1 MMKTNMRKTMLHYLL
16 KVKYYVLIGTILM
29 PLSIYFKIQ
38 APVIV
43 GKILNELLKEG
54 VGIVNYPEFLKYIK
68 LYLIYRTMFAI
79 LKYLSELI
87 LSYGANKSV
96 IYIQNDLFKK
106 VLRFPVSYFDK
117 EPAGKISSRVGNDPS
132 QIKDFFE
139 TSITNIIV
147 PSITILAILYKVV
160 LLEPKLLIP
169 LILPMPLL
177 TIGNYIYAKV
187 MRDSSFKL
195 REYVSEINSTF
206 NETIGTIDVIRTF
219 NGGPKKEKEFEKVN
233 ENAFEQEKRI
243 SLLAAY
249 LGFNFSKAMKNLT
262 LSLVIIYFGIGTL
275 QGKSFANVGM
285 IYIFIDYTTQ
295 FFDNINNTMMSIG
308 IFQRSMAA
316 AEHAF
321 NMFEVDLP
329 LEDLSDNGIN
339 LKGDVEFKDVD
350 FSYVE
355 GEQVLHSLSVKV
367 GEGQSVGIVGR
378 TGAGKSS
385 LMNLLF
391 RFYDPDRG
399 EITIGGNDICKMS
412 LRDLRK
418 NMSIVIQDPFLFM
431 GTIETN
437 VSLNTPGIDEK
448 MVEDALIKVGASDFV
463 SKLENGIKTTVTEK
477 GMTYSLG
484 ERQLISFARA
494 LVHNPKILVLD
505 EATASIDSETESLIQ
520 HAIKTIQE
528 GRTTFIIAHRLSTI
542 MNCDKIIVLD
552 KGRIVEEGTHEEL
565 LKLNGIYNEMW
576 LKSLEEKNVG

>member
-1 MMKTNMRKTMLHYLL
+1 MKTNMKKTMLHYLM
-16 KVKYYVLIGTILM
+16 KVKYYILIGTILM

-38 APVIV
+38 SPIV
-43 GKILNELLKEG
+43 VGRILNELLKEG
-54 VGIVNYPEFLKYIK
+54 VGIVNYPEFWKDVKLFLYYLLLFAVLK
-68 LYLIYRTMFAI
+68 FA
-79 LKYLSELI
+79 SELI
-87 LSYGANKSV
+87 LAYGANKSIV
-96 IYIQNDLFKK
+96 YIQNDLFKK

-117 EPAGKISSRVGNDPS
+117 EPAGKISSRVGNDPA

-139 TSITNIIV
+139 TAISYIIV
-147 PSITILAILYKVV
+147 PSLTILAILYKIVV
-160 LLEPKLLIP
+160 LEPRLLIP
-169 LILPMPLL
+169 LILPMPILA
-177 TIGNYIYAKV
+177 IGNYIYAKIT
-187 MRDSSFKL
+187 RDASFKV
-195 REYVSEINSTF
+195 RQYVSEINSTF
-206 NETIGTIDVIRTF
+206 NETIGTIDVIRSF
-219 NGGPKKEKEFEKVN
+219 NGKDKKKKEFDNLNESAFKED
-233 ENAFEQEKRI
+233 RRL
-243 SLLAAY
+243 SMLAAY
-249 LGFNFSKAMKNLT
+249 LGFNFSETMKNLT

-275 QGKSFANVGM
+275 RGEDFANVGM
-285 IYIFIDYTTQ
+285 IYIFINYTTQ

-308 IFQRSMAA
+308 TFQRSMAA

-321 NMFEVDLP
+321 NMFNVDLP
-329 LEDLSDNGIN
+329 LEDLTDNGID
-339 LKGDVEFKDVD
+339 LAGDVEFKDVD

-355 GEQVLHSLSVKV
+355 GEQVLHNLSLKV

-437 VSLNTPGIDEK
+437 VSLNTPGIDAN

-463 SKLENGIKTTVTEK
+463 SKLENGIRTTVTEK

-520 HAIKTIQE
+520 NAIKTIQE

-576 LKSLEEKNVG
+576 LKSLEEKCS

>member
-1 MMKTNMRKTMLHYLL
+1 MKTNMKKTMLHYLM
-16 KVKYYVLIGTILM
+16 KVKYYILIGTILM

-38 APVIV
+38 APIVV

-54 VGIVNYPEFLKYIK
+54 VGIVNYPEFWKDVKLFLYYLLLFAVLK
-68 LYLIYRTMFAI
+68 FA
-79 LKYLSELI
+79 SELI
-87 LSYGANKSV
+87 LAYGANKSV
-96 IYIQNDLFKK
+96 VYIQNDLFKK

-117 EPAGKISSRVGNDPS
+117 EPAGSISSRVGNDPA
-132 QIKDFFE
+132 QLKEFFE
-139 TSITNIIV
+139 TSISYIIV
-147 PSITILAILYKVV
+147 PFLTILAILYKIVI
-160 LLEPKLLIP
+160 LEPRLLIP
-169 LILPMPLL
+169 LILPMPILA
-177 TIGNYIYAKV
+177 IGNYIYAKI
-187 MRDSSFKL
+187 MRDASFKV
-195 REYVSEINSTF
+195 RQYVSEINSTF
-206 NETIGTIDVIRTF
+206 NETIGTIDVIRSF
-219 NGGPKKEKEFEKVN
+219 NGKYKKKKEFDN
-233 ENAFEQEKRI
+233 LNANAFKEDRRL

-249 LGFNFSKAMKNLT
+249 LGFNFSDTMKNLT

-275 QGKSFANVGM
+275 RGEDFANVGM
-285 IYIFIDYTTQ
+285 IYIFINYTTQ

-308 IFQRSMAA
+308 GFQRSMAA

-391 RFYDPDRG
+391 RFYDPDNG

>member
-38 APVIV
+38 APIV
-43 GKILNELLKEG
+43 VGRILNELLKEG
-54 VGIVNYPEFLKYIK
+54 VGIVNYPEFWKDVK
-68 LYLIYRTMFAI
+68 LFLYYLLLFAI
-79 LKYLSELI
+79 LKFASELI
-87 LSYGANKSV
+87 LAYGANKSIV
-96 IYIQNDLFKK
+96 YIQNDLFKK

-117 EPAGKISSRVGNDPS
+117 EPAGRISSRVGNDPA
-132 QIKDFFE
+132 QLKEFFE
-139 TSITNIIV
+139 TSISYIIV
-147 PSITILAILYKVV
+147 PFLTILAILYKIVI
-160 LLEPKLLIP
+160 LEPRLLIP
-169 LILPMPLL
+169 LILPMPILA
-177 TIGNYIYAKV
+177 IGNYIYAKI
-187 MRDSSFKL
+187 MRDASFKV
-195 REYVSEINSTF
+195 RQYVSEINSTF
-206 NETIGTIDVIRTF
+206 NETIGTIDVIRSF
-219 NGGPKKEKEFEKVN
+219 NGKDKKKKEFDN
-233 ENAFEQEKRI
+233 LNANAFKEDRRL

-249 LGFNFSKAMKNLT
+249 LGFNFSDTMKNLT

-275 QGKSFANVGM
+275 RGEDFANVGM
-285 IYIFIDYTTQ
+285 IYIFINYTTQ

-308 IFQRSMAA
+308 GFQRSMAA

-391 RFYDPDRG
+391 RFYDPSSG
-399 EITIGGNDICKMS
+399 EITIGGENISKMS

-463 SKLENGIKTTVTEK
+463 SKLENGIRTTVTEK

-520 HAIKTIQE
+520 NAIKTIQE

-552 KGRIVEEGTHEEL
+552 KGRIIEEGTHEEL

-576 LKSLEEKNVG
+576 LKSLEEKCS

>member
-1 MMKTNMRKTMLHYLL
+1 MKTNMKKTMLHYLM
-16 KVKYYVLIGTILM
+16 KVKYYILIGTILM

-38 APVIV
+38 SPIV
-43 GKILNELLKEG
+43 VGRILNELLKEG
-54 VGIVNYPEFLKYIK
+54 VGIVNYPEFWKDVKLFLYYLLLFAVLK
-68 LYLIYRTMFAI
+68 FA
-79 LKYLSELI
+79 SELI
-87 LSYGANKSV
+87 LAYGANKSIV
-96 IYIQNDLFKK
+96 YIQNDLFKK

-117 EPAGKISSRVGNDPS
+117 EPAGKISSRVGNDPA

-139 TSITNIIV
+139 TAISYIIV
-147 PSITILAILYKVV
+147 PSLTILAILYKIVV
-160 LLEPKLLIP
+160 LEPRLLIP
-169 LILPMPLL
+169 LILPMPILA
-177 TIGNYIYAKV
+177 IGNYIYAKI
-187 MRDSSFKL
+187 MRDANFKV
-195 REYVSEINSTF
+195 RQYVSEINSTF
-206 NETIGTIDVIRTF
+206 NETIGTIDVIRSF
-219 NGGPKKEKEFEKVN
+219 NGKDKKKKEFENLN
-233 ENAFEQEKRI
+233 ESAFKEDRRL
-243 SLLAAY
+243 SMLAAY
-249 LGFNFSKAMKNLT
+249 LGFNFSETMKNLT
-262 LSLVIIYFGIGTL
+262 LSLVIIYFGVGTL
-275 QGKSFANVGM
+275 RGEDFANIGM
-285 IYIFIDYTTQ
+285 IYIFINYTTQ

-308 IFQRSMAA
+308 IFQRSMAS

-321 NMFEVDLP
+321 NMFDVDLP
-329 LEDLSDNGIN
+329 LEDLTDNGIN

-391 RFYDPDRG
+391 RFYDPDSG
-399 EITIGGNDICKMS
+399 EITIGGDKISEMS

-418 NMSIVIQDPFLFM
+418 DMSIVIQDPFLFM
-431 GTIETN
+431 GTIESN
-437 VSLNTPGIDEK
+437 VSLNTPGIDKE
-448 MVEDALIKVGASDFV
+448 MVEDALIKVGAGDFV
-463 SKLENGIKTTVTEK
+463 SKLENGIDTVVTEK

-520 HAIKTIQE
+520 HAIKTIQQ

-576 LKSLEEKNVG
+576 LKSLEEKM

>member
-1 MMKTNMRKTMLHYLL
+1 MKTNMKKTMLHYLM
-16 KVKYYVLIGTILM
+16 KVKYYILIGTILM

-38 APVIV
+38 SPIV
-43 GKILNELLKEG
+43 VGRILNELLKEG
-54 VGIVNYPEFLKYIK
+54 VGIVNYPEFWKDVKLFLYYLLLFAVLK
-68 LYLIYRTMFAI
+68 FA
-79 LKYLSELI
+79 SELI
-87 LSYGANKSV
+87 LAYGANKSIV
-96 IYIQNDLFKK
+96 YIQNDLFKK

-117 EPAGKISSRVGNDPS
+117 EPAGKISSRVGNDPA

-139 TSITNIIV
+139 TAISYIIV
-147 PSITILAILYKVV
+147 PSLTILAILYKIVV
-160 LLEPKLLIP
+160 LEPRLLIP
-169 LILPMPLL
+169 LILPMPILA
-177 TIGNYIYAKV
+177 IGNYIYAKI
-187 MRDSSFKL
+187 MRDASFKV
-195 REYVSEINSTF
+195 RQYVSEINSTF
-206 NETIGTIDVIRTF
+206 NETIGTIDVIRSF
-219 NGGPKKEKEFEKVN
+219 NGKDKKKKEFENLN
-233 ENAFEQEKRI
+233 ESAFKEDRRL
-243 SLLAAY
+243 SMLAAY
-249 LGFNFSKAMKNLT
+249 LGFNFSETMKNLT
-262 LSLVIIYFGIGTL
+262 LSLVIIYFGVGTL
-275 QGKSFANVGM
+275 RGEDFANIGM
-285 IYIFIDYTTQ
+285 IYIFINYTTQ

-308 IFQRSMAA
+308 IFQRSMAS

-321 NMFEVDLP
+321 NMFDVDLP
-329 LEDLSDNGIN
+329 LEDLTDNGIN

-399 EITIGGNDICKMS
+399 EINIGGENICEMS

-437 VSLNTPGIDEK
+437 VSLNTPGIDKE
-448 MVEDALIKVGASDFV
+448 MVEDALIKVGAGDFV
-463 SKLENGIKTTVTEK
+463 SKLENGIDTVVTEK

-520 HAIKTIQE
+520 HAIKTIQQ

-552 KGRIVEEGTHEEL
+552 KGRIVEEGTHDEL
-565 LKLNGIYNEMW
+565 LELQGIYNEMW
-576 LKSLEEKNVG
+576 LKSLEEKM

>member
-1 MMKTNMRKTMLHYLL
+1 MKTNMKKTMLHYLM
-16 KVKYYVLIGTILM
+16 KVKYYILIGTILM

-38 APVIV
+38 APIVV

-54 VGIVNYPEFLKYIK
+54 VGIVNYPEFWKDVKLFLYYLLLFAVLK
-68 LYLIYRTMFAI
+68 FA
-79 LKYLSELI
+79 SELI
-87 LSYGANKSV
+87 LAYGANKSV
-96 IYIQNDLFKK
+96 VYIQNDLFKK

-117 EPAGKISSRVGNDPS
+117 EPAGSISSRVGNDPA
-132 QIKDFFE
+132 QLKEFFE
-139 TSITNIIV
+139 TSISYIIV
-147 PSITILAILYKVV
+147 PFLTILAILYKIVI
-160 LLEPKLLIP
+160 LEPRLLIP
-169 LILPMPLL
+169 LILPMPILA
-177 TIGNYIYAKV
+177 IGNYIYAKI
-187 MRDSSFKL
+187 MRDASFKV
-195 REYVSEINSTF
+195 RQYVSEINSTF
-206 NETIGTIDVIRTF
+206 NETIGTIDVIRSF
-219 NGGPKKEKEFEKVN
+219 NGKYKKKKEFDN
-233 ENAFEQEKRI
+233 LNANAFKEDRRL

-249 LGFNFSKAMKNLT
+249 LGFNFSDTMKNLT

-275 QGKSFANVGM
+275 RGEDFANVGM
-285 IYIFIDYTTQ
+285 IYIFINYTTQ

-308 IFQRSMAA
+308 GFQRSMAA

-391 RFYDPDRG
+391 RFYDPDNG

-520 HAIKTIQE
+520 NAIKTIQE

-552 KGRIVEEGTHEEL
+552 KGRIVEEGKHEEL

-576 LKSLEEKNVG
+576 LKSLEEKCS

>member
-38 APVIV
+38 SPIV
-43 GKILNELLKEG
+43 VGRILNELLKEG
-54 VGIVNYPEFLKYIK
+54 VGIVNYPEFWKDVKLFLYYLLLFAVLK
-68 LYLIYRTMFAI
+68 FA
-79 LKYLSELI
+79 SELI
-87 LSYGANKSV
+87 LAYGANKSIV
-96 IYIQNDLFKK
+96 HIQNDLFKK

-117 EPAGKISSRVGNDPS
+117 EPAGKISSRVGNDPA

-139 TSITNIIV
+139 TAISFIIV
-147 PSITILAILYKVV
+147 PSLTILAILYKIVV
-160 LLEPKLLIP
+160 LEPRLLIP
-169 LILPMPLL
+169 LILPMPILA
-177 TIGNYIYAKV
+177 IGNYIYAKI
-187 MRDSSFKL
+187 MRDASFKV
-195 REYVSEINSTF
+195 RQYVSEINSTF
-206 NETIGTIDVIRTF
+206 NETIGTIDVIRSF
-219 NGGPKKEKEFEKVN
+219 NGKDKKKKEFDNLNESAFKED
-233 ENAFEQEKRI
+233 RRL
-243 SLLAAY
+243 SMLAAY
-249 LGFNFSKAMKNLT
+249 LGFNFSETIKNLT

-275 QGKSFANVGM
+275 RGEDFANVGM
-285 IYIFIDYTTQ
+285 IYIFINYTTQ

-308 IFQRSMAA
+308 TFQRSMAA

-321 NMFEVDLP
+321 NMFNVDLP
-329 LEDLSDNGIN
+329 LEDLTDNGID
-339 LKGDVEFKDVD
+339 LAGDVEFKDVD

-355 GEQVLHSLSVKV
+355 GEQVLHNLSVKV

-437 VSLNTPGIDEK
+437 VSLNTPGIDAN

-463 SKLENGIKTTVTEK
+463 SKLENGIRTTVTEK

-520 HAIKTIQE
+520 NAIKTIQE

-576 LKSLEEKNVG
+576 LKSLEEKCS

>member
-1 MMKTNMRKTMLHYLL
+1 MKKTMLHYLM
-16 KVKYYVLIGTILM
+16 KVKYYILIGTILM

-38 APVIV
+38 APIVV

-54 VGIVNYPEFLKYIK
+54 VGIVNYPEFWKDVKLFLYYLLLFAVLK
-68 LYLIYRTMFAI
+68 FA
-79 LKYLSELI
+79 SELI
-87 LSYGANKSV
+87 LAYGANKSV
-96 IYIQNDLFKK
+96 VYIQNDLFKK

-117 EPAGKISSRVGNDPS
+117 EPAGSISSRVGNDPA
-132 QIKDFFE
+132 QLKEFFE
-139 TSITNIIV
+139 TSISYIIV
-147 PSITILAILYKVV
+147 PFLTILAILYKIVI
-160 LLEPKLLIP
+160 LEPRLLIP
-169 LILPMPLL
+169 LILPMPILA
-177 TIGNYIYAKV
+177 IGNYIYAKI
-187 MRDSSFKL
+187 MRDASFKV
-195 REYVSEINSTF
+195 RQYVSEINSTF
-206 NETIGTIDVIRTF
+206 NETIGTIDVIRSF
-219 NGGPKKEKEFEKVN
+219 NGKYKKKKEFDN
-233 ENAFEQEKRI
+233 LNANAFKEDRRL

-249 LGFNFSKAMKNLT
+249 LGFNFSDTMKNLT

-275 QGKSFANVGM
+275 RGEDFANVGM
-285 IYIFIDYTTQ
+285 IYIFINYTTQ

-308 IFQRSMAA
+308 GFQRSMAA

-391 RFYDPDRG
+391 RFYDPDNG

-437 VSLNTPGIDEK
+437 VSLNTPGIDAN

-463 SKLENGIKTTVTEK
+463 SKLENGIRTTVTEK

-520 HAIKTIQE
+520 NAIKTIQE

-576 LKSLEEKNVG
+576 LKSLEEKCS

>member
-1 MMKTNMRKTMLHYLL
+1 MKTNMKKTMLHYLL

-38 APVIV
+38 SPIV
-43 GKILNELLKEG
+43 VGRILNELLKEG
-54 VGIVNYPEFLKYIK
+54 VGIVNYPEFWKDVKLFLYYLLLFAVLK
-68 LYLIYRTMFAI
+68 FA
-79 LKYLSELI
+79 SELI
-87 LSYGANKSV
+87 LAYGANKSIV
-96 IYIQNDLFKK
+96 YIQNDLFKK
-106 VLRFPVSYFDK
+106 VSRFPVSYFDK
-117 EPAGKISSRVGNDPS
+117 EPAGKISSRVGNDPA

-139 TSITNIIV
+139 TAISYIIV
-147 PSITILAILYKVV
+147 PSLTILAILYKIVV
-160 LLEPKLLIP
+160 LEPRLLIP
-169 LILPMPLL
+169 LILPMPILA
-177 TIGNYIYAKV
+177 IGNYIYAKI
-187 MRDSSFKL
+187 MRDASFKV
-195 REYVSEINSTF
+195 RQYVSEINSTF
-206 NETIGTIDVIRTF
+206 NETIGTIDVIRSF
-219 NGGPKKEKEFEKVN
+219 NGKDKKKKEFDNLNESAFKED
-233 ENAFEQEKRI
+233 RRL
-243 SLLAAY
+243 SMLAAY
-249 LGFNFSKAMKNLT
+249 LGFNFSETIKNLT

-275 QGKSFANVGM
+275 RGEDFANVGM
-285 IYIFIDYTTQ
+285 IYIFINYTTQ

-308 IFQRSMAA
+308 TFQRSMAA

-321 NMFEVDLP
+321 NMFNVDLP
-329 LEDLSDNGIN
+329 LEDLTDNGIN
-339 LKGDVEFKDVD
+339 LTGDVEFKDVD

-355 GEQVLHSLSVKV
+355 GEQVLHNLSLKV

-391 RFYDPDRG
+391 RFYDPSSG
-399 EITIGGNDICKMS
+399 EITIGGENISKMS

-463 SKLENGIKTTVTEK
+463 SKLENGIRTTVTEK

-520 HAIKTIQE
+520 NAIKTIQE

-552 KGRIVEEGTHEEL
+552 KGRIIEEGTHEEL

-576 LKSLEEKNVG
+576 LKSLEEKCS

>member
-1 MMKTNMRKTMLHYLL
+1 MKTNMKKTMLHYLM
-16 KVKYYVLIGTILM
+16 KVKYYIFIGTILM

-38 APVIV
+38 SPIV
-43 GKILNELLKEG
+43 VGRILNELLKEG
-54 VGIVNYPEFLKYIK
+54 VGIVNYPEFWKDVKLFLYYLLLFAVLK
-68 LYLIYRTMFAI
+68 FA
-79 LKYLSELI
+79 SELI
-87 LSYGANKSV
+87 LAYGANKSIV
-96 IYIQNDLFKK
+96 YIQNDLFKK

-117 EPAGKISSRVGNDPS
+117 EPAGKISSRVGNDPA

-139 TSITNIIV
+139 TAISYIIV
-147 PSITILAILYKVV
+147 PSLTILAILYKIVV
-160 LLEPKLLIP
+160 LEPRLLIP
-169 LILPMPLL
+169 LILPMPILA
-177 TIGNYIYAKV
+177 IGNYIYAKI
-187 MRDSSFKL
+187 MRDASFKV
-195 REYVSEINSTF
+195 RQYVSEINSTF
-206 NETIGTIDVIRTF
+206 NETIGTIDVIRSF
-219 NGGPKKEKEFEKVN
+219 NGKDKKKKEFDNLNESAFKED
-233 ENAFEQEKRI
+233 RRL
-243 SLLAAY
+243 SMLAAY
-249 LGFNFSKAMKNLT
+249 LGFNFSETMKNLT

-275 QGKSFANVGM
+275 RGEDFANVGM
-285 IYIFIDYTTQ
+285 IYIFINYTTQ

-308 IFQRSMAA
+308 TFQRSMAA

-321 NMFEVDLP
+321 NMFNVDLP
-329 LEDLSDNGIN
+329 LEDLTDNGIN
-339 LKGDVEFKDVD
+339 LAGDVEFKNVD

-355 GEQVLHSLSVKV
+355 GEQVLHNLSVKV

-391 RFYDPDRG
+391 RFYDPSSG
-399 EITIGGNDICKMS
+399 EITIGGENISKMS

-418 NMSIVIQDPFLFM
+418 DMSIVIQDPFLFM

-463 SKLENGIKTTVTEK
+463 SKLENGIRTTVTEK

-520 HAIKTIQE
+520 NAIKTIQE

-552 KGRIVEEGTHEEL
+552 KGRIVEEGKHEEL

>member
-1 MMKTNMRKTMLHYLL
+1 MMKTNMRKTMLHYLM
-16 KVKYYVLIGTILM
+16 KVKYYILIGTILM

-38 APVIV
+38 SPIV
-43 GKILNELLKEG
+43 VGRILNELLKEG
-54 VGIVNYPEFLKYIK
+54 VGIVNYPEFWKDVKLFLYYLLLFAVLK
-68 LYLIYRTMFAI
+68 FA
-79 LKYLSELI
+79 SELI
-87 LSYGANKSV
+87 LAYGANKSIV
-96 IYIQNDLFKK
+96 YIQNDLFKK

-117 EPAGKISSRVGNDPS
+117 EPAGKISSRVGNDPA

-139 TSITNIIV
+139 TAISYIIV
-147 PSITILAILYKVV
+147 PSLTILAILYKIVV
-160 LLEPKLLIP
+160 LEPRLLIP
-169 LILPMPLL
+169 LILPMPILA
-177 TIGNYIYAKV
+177 IGNYIYAKI
-187 MRDSSFKL
+187 MRDASFKV
-195 REYVSEINSTF
+195 RQYVSEINSTF
-206 NETIGTIDVIRTF
+206 NETIGTIDVIRSF
-219 NGGPKKEKEFEKVN
+219 NGKDKKKKEFDNLNESAFKED
-233 ENAFEQEKRI
+233 RRL
-243 SLLAAY
+243 SMLAAY
-249 LGFNFSKAMKNLT
+249 LGFNFSETMKNLT

-275 QGKSFANVGM
+275 RGEDFANMGM
-285 IYIFIDYTTQ
+285 IYIFINYTTQ

-308 IFQRSMAA
+308 TFQRSMAA

-321 NMFEVDLP
+321 NMFNVDLP
-329 LEDLSDNGIN
+329 LEDLTDNGVD
-339 LKGDVEFKDVD
+339 LAGDVEFKDVD

-355 GEQVLHSLSVKV
+355 GEQVLHNLSVKV

-391 RFYDPDRG
+391 RFYDPSSG

-418 NMSIVIQDPFLFM
+418 DMSIVIQDPFLFM

-437 VSLNTPGIDEK
+437 VSLNTPGIDAN

-463 SKLENGIKTTVTEK
+463 SKLENGIRTTVTEK

-520 HAIKTIQE
+520 NAIKTIQE

-576 LKSLEEKNVG
+576 LKSLEEKCS

>member
-1 MMKTNMRKTMLHYLL
+1 MKTNMKKTMLHYLM
-16 KVKYYVLIGTILM
+16 KVKYYILIGTILM

-38 APVIV
+38 SPIV
-43 GKILNELLKEG
+43 VGRILNELLKEG
-54 VGIVNYPEFLKYIK
+54 VGIVNYPEFWKDVKLFLYYLLLFAVLK
-68 LYLIYRTMFAI
+68 FA
-79 LKYLSELI
+79 SELI
-87 LSYGANKSV
+87 LAYGANKSIV
-96 IYIQNDLFKK
+96 YIQNDLFKK

-117 EPAGKISSRVGNDPS
+117 EPAGRISSRVGNDPA

-139 TSITNIIV
+139 TAISYIIV
-147 PSITILAILYKVV
+147 PSLTILAILYKIVV
-160 LLEPKLLIP
+160 LEPRLLIP
-169 LILPMPLL
+169 LILPMPILA
-177 TIGNYIYAKV
+177 IGNYIYAKI
-187 MRDSSFKL
+187 MRDASFKV
-195 REYVSEINSTF
+195 RQYVSEINSTF
-206 NETIGTIDVIRTF
+206 NETIGTIDVIRSF
-219 NGGPKKEKEFEKVN
+219 NGKDKKKKEFDNLNESAFKED
-233 ENAFEQEKRI
+233 RRL
-243 SLLAAY
+243 SMLAAY
-249 LGFNFSKAMKNLT
+249 LGFNFSETMKNLT

-275 QGKSFANVGM
+275 RGEDFANVGM
-285 IYIFIDYTTQ
+285 IYIFINYTTQ

-308 IFQRSMAA
+308 TFQRSMAA

-321 NMFEVDLP
+321 NMFNVDLP
-329 LEDLSDNGIN
+329 LEDLTDNGID
-339 LKGDVEFKDVD
+339 LKGDVEFKNVD

-355 GEQVLHSLSVKV
+355 GEQVLHNLSVKV

-437 VSLNTPGIDEK
+437 VSLNTPGIDAN

-463 SKLENGIKTTVTEK
+463 SKLENGIRTTVTEK

-520 HAIKTIQE
+520 NAIKTIQE

-576 LKSLEEKNVG
+576 LKSLEEKCS

>member
-1 MMKTNMRKTMLHYLL
+1 MKTNMKKTMLHYLM
-16 KVKYYVLIGTILM
+16 KVKYYILIGTILM

-38 APVIV
+38 SPIIV
-43 GKILNELLKEG
+43 GRILNELLKEG
-54 VGIVNYPEFLKYIK
+54 VGIVNYPEFWKDVKLFLYYLLLFAVLK
-68 LYLIYRTMFAI
+68 FA
-79 LKYLSELI
+79 SELI
-87 LSYGANKSV
+87 LAYGANKSV
-96 IYIQNDLFKK
+96 VYIQNDLFKK

-117 EPAGKISSRVGNDPS
+117 EPAGRISSRVGNDPA

-139 TSITNIIV
+139 TAISYIIV
-147 PSITILAILYKVV
+147 PSLTILAILYKIVV
-160 LLEPKLLIP
+160 LEPRLLIP
-169 LILPMPLL
+169 LILPMPILA
-177 TIGNYIYAKV
+177 IGNYIYAKI
-187 MRDSSFKL
+187 MRDASFKV
-195 REYVSEINSTF
+195 RQYVSEINSTF
-206 NETIGTIDVIRTF
+206 NETIGTIDVIRSF
-219 NGGPKKEKEFEKVN
+219 NGKDKKKKEFDNLSESAFKED
-233 ENAFEQEKRI
+233 RRL
-243 SLLAAY
+243 SMLAAY
-249 LGFNFSKAMKNLT
+249 LGFNFSETMKNLT
-262 LSLVIIYFGIGTL
+262 LSLVIIYFGVGTL
-275 QGKSFANVGM
+275 RGEDFANIGM
-285 IYIFIDYTTQ
+285 IYIFINYTTQ

-308 IFQRSMAA
+308 IFQRSMAS

-321 NMFEVDLP
+321 NMFNVDLP
-329 LEDLSDNGIN
+329 LDDLTDNGIN

-399 EITIGGNDICKMS
+399 EITIGGENICEMS

-418 NMSIVIQDPFLFM
+418 DMSIVIQDPFLFM
-431 GTIETN
+431 GTIESN
-437 VSLNTPGIDEK
+437 VSLNTPGIDKE
-448 MVEDALIKVGASDFV
+448 MVKDALIKVGAGDFV
-463 SKLENGIKTTVTEK
+463 SKLENGVDTVVTEK

-520 HAIKTIQE
+520 HAIKTIQQ

-552 KGRIVEEGTHEEL
+552 KGRIVEEGTHDEL
-565 LKLNGIYNEMW
+565 LELHGIYNEMW
-576 LKSLEEKNVG
+576 LKSLEEKM

>member
-1 MMKTNMRKTMLHYLL
+1 MKTNMKKTMIHYLM
-16 KVKYYVLIGTILM
+16 KVKYYILIGTILM

-38 APVIV
+38 APIVV

-54 VGIVNYPEFLKYIK
+54 VGIVNYPEFWKDVKLFLYYLLLFAVLK
-68 LYLIYRTMFAI
+68 FA
-79 LKYLSELI
+79 SELI
-87 LSYGANKSV
+87 LAYGANKSV
-96 IYIQNDLFKK
+96 VYIQNDLFKK

-117 EPAGKISSRVGNDPS
+117 EPAGRISSRVGNDPA
-132 QIKDFFE
+132 QLKEFFE
-139 TSITNIIV
+139 TSISYIIV
-147 PSITILAILYKVV
+147 PFLTILAILYKIVI
-160 LLEPKLLIP
+160 LEPRLLIP
-169 LILPMPLL
+169 LILPMPILA
-177 TIGNYIYAKV
+177 IGNYIYAKI
-187 MRDSSFKL
+187 MRDASFKV
-195 REYVSEINSTF
+195 RQYVSEINSTF
-206 NETIGTIDVIRTF
+206 NETIGTIDVIRSF
-219 NGGPKKEKEFEKVN
+219 NGKDKKKKEFDN
-233 ENAFEQEKRI
+233 LNANAFKEDRRL

-249 LGFNFSKAMKNLT
+249 LGFNFSDTMKNLT

-275 QGKSFANVGM
+275 RGEDFANVGM
-285 IYIFIDYTTQ
+285 IYIFINYTTQ

-308 IFQRSMAA
+308 GFQRSMAA

-399 EITIGGNDICKMS
+399 KITIGGNDICKMS

>member
-1 MMKTNMRKTMLHYLL
+1 MKTNMKKTMLHYLM
-16 KVKYYVLIGTILM
+16 KVKYYILIGTILM

-38 APVIV
+38 SPIV
-43 GKILNELLKEG
+43 VGRILNELLKEG
-54 VGIVNYPEFLKYIK
+54 VGIVNYPEFWKDVKLFLYYLLLFAVLK
-68 LYLIYRTMFAI
+68 FA
-79 LKYLSELI
+79 SELI
-87 LSYGANKSV
+87 LAYGANKSIV
-96 IYIQNDLFKK
+96 YIQNDLFKK

-117 EPAGKISSRVGNDPS
+117 EPAGKISSRVGNDPA

-139 TSITNIIV
+139 TAISYIIV
-147 PSITILAILYKVV
+147 PSLTILAILYKIVV
-160 LLEPKLLIP
+160 LEPRLLIP
-169 LILPMPLL
+169 LILPMPILA
-177 TIGNYIYAKV
+177 IGNYIYAKI
-187 MRDSSFKL
+187 MRDASFKV
-195 REYVSEINSTF
+195 RQYVSEINSTF
-206 NETIGTIDVIRTF
+206 NETIGTIDVIRSF
-219 NGGPKKEKEFEKVN
+219 NGKDKKKKEFDNLNESAFKED
-233 ENAFEQEKRI
+233 RRL
-243 SLLAAY
+243 SMLAAY
-249 LGFNFSKAMKNLT
+249 LGFNFSETMKNLT

-275 QGKSFANVGM
+275 RGEDFANVGM
-285 IYIFIDYTTQ
+285 IYIFINYTTQ

-308 IFQRSMAA
+308 TFQRSMAA

-321 NMFEVDLP
+321 NMFNVDLP
-329 LEDLSDNGIN
+329 LEDLTDNGID

-355 GEQVLHSLSVKV
+355 GEQVLHNLSVKV

-437 VSLNTPGIDEK
+437 VSLNTPGIDAN

-463 SKLENGIKTTVTEK
+463 SKLENGIRTTVTEK

-520 HAIKTIQE
+520 NAIKTIQE

-552 KGRIVEEGTHEEL
+552 KGRIVEEGKHEEL

-576 LKSLEEKNVG
+576 LKSLEEKCS

>member
-1 MMKTNMRKTMLHYLL
+1 M
-16 KVKYYVLIGTILM
+16 
-29 PLSIYFKIQ
+29 
-38 APVIV
+38 
-43 GKILNELLKEG
+43 
-54 VGIVNYPEFLKYIK
+54 
-68 LYLIYRTMFAI
+68 
-79 LKYLSELI
+79 
-87 LSYGANKSV
+87 
-96 IYIQNDLFKK
+96 
-106 VLRFPVSYFDK
+106 
-117 EPAGKISSRVGNDPS
+117 GNDPA
-132 QIKDFFE
+132 QLKEFFE
-139 TSITNIIV
+139 TSISYIIV
-147 PSITILAILYKVV
+147 PFLTILAILYKIVI
-160 LLEPKLLIP
+160 LEPRLLIP
-169 LILPMPLL
+169 LILPMPILA
-177 TIGNYIYAKV
+177 IGNYIYAKI
-187 MRDSSFKL
+187 MRDASFKV
-195 REYVSEINSTF
+195 RQYVSEINSTF
-206 NETIGTIDVIRTF
+206 NETIGTIDVIRSF
-219 NGGPKKEKEFEKVN
+219 NGKYKKKKEFDN
-233 ENAFEQEKRI
+233 LNANAFKEDRRL

-249 LGFNFSKAMKNLT
+249 LGFNFSDTMKNLT

-275 QGKSFANVGM
+275 RGEDFANVGM
-285 IYIFIDYTTQ
+285 IYIFINYTTQ

-308 IFQRSMAA
+308 GFQRSMAA

-391 RFYDPDRG
+391 RFYDPDNG

-437 VSLNTPGIDEK
+437 VSLNTPGIDAN

-463 SKLENGIKTTVTEK
+463 SKLENGIRTTVTEK

-520 HAIKTIQE
+520 NAIKTIQE

-576 LKSLEEKNVG
+576 LKSLEEKCS

>member
-1 MMKTNMRKTMLHYLL
+1 MKTNMKKTMLHYLL

-29 PLSIYFKIQ
+29 PISIYFKIQ

-43 GKILNELLKEG
+43 GRILNELLKEG
-54 VGIVNYPEFLKYIK
+54 IGIVNYPEFWKDVKLFLYYLLLFAVLK
-68 LYLIYRTMFAI
+68 FA
-79 LKYLSELI
+79 SELI
-87 LSYGANKSV
+87 LAYGANKSV
-96 IYIQNDLFKK
+96 VYIQNDLFKK

-117 EPAGKISSRVGNDPS
+117 EPAGKISSRVGNDPA
-132 QIKDFFE
+132 QIKDFFQ
-139 TSITNIIV
+139 TAISNIIV
-147 PSITILAILYKVV
+147 PSLTILAILYKIVV
-160 LLEPKLLIP
+160 LEPRLLIP
-169 LILPMPLL
+169 LILPMPIL
-177 TIGNYIYAKV
+177 TIGNYIYAKI
-187 MRDSSFKL
+187 MRDASFKV
-195 REYVSEINSTF
+195 RQYVSEINSTF
-206 NETIGTIDVIRTF
+206 NETIGTIDVIRSF
-219 NGGPKKEKEFEKVN
+219 NGKDKKKKEFDNLNESAFKED
-233 ENAFEQEKRI
+233 RRL
-243 SLLAAY
+243 SMLAAY
-249 LGFNFSKAMKNLT
+249 LGFNFSETMKNLT

-275 QGKSFANVGM
+275 RGEDFANVGM
-285 IYIFIDYTTQ
+285 IYIFINYTTQ

-308 IFQRSMAA
+308 TFQRSMAA

-321 NMFEVDLP
+321 NMFNVDLP
-329 LEDLSDNGIN
+329 LEDLTDNGVD
-339 LKGDVEFKDVD
+339 LAGDVEFKDVD

-355 GEQVLHSLSVKV
+355 GEQVLHNLSLKV

-437 VSLNTPGIDEK
+437 VSLNTPGIDAN

-463 SKLENGIKTTVTEK
+463 SKLENGIRTIVTEK

-520 HAIKTIQE
+520 NAIKTIQE

-552 KGRIVEEGTHEEL
+552 KGKIVEEGTHEEL

-576 LKSLEEKNVG
+576 LKSLEEKCS

>member
-1 MMKTNMRKTMLHYLL
+1 MKTNMKKTMLHYLM
-16 KVKYYVLIGTILM
+16 KVKYYILIGTILM

-38 APVIV
+38 SPIV
-43 GKILNELLKEG
+43 VGRILNELLKEG
-54 VGIVNYPEFLKYIK
+54 VGIVNYPEFWKDVKLFLYYLLLFSVLK
-68 LYLIYRTMFAI
+68 FA
-79 LKYLSELI
+79 SELI
-87 LSYGANKSV
+87 LAYGANKSIV
-96 IYIQNDLFKK
+96 YIQNDLFKK

-117 EPAGKISSRVGNDPS
+117 EPAGKISSRVGNDPA

-139 TSITNIIV
+139 TAISFIIV
-147 PSITILAILYKVV
+147 PSLTILAILYKIVV
-160 LLEPKLLIP
+160 LEPRLLIP
-169 LILPMPLL
+169 LILPMPILA
-177 TIGNYIYAKV
+177 IGNYIYAKI
-187 MRDSSFKL
+187 MRDASFKV
-195 REYVSEINSTF
+195 RQYVSEINSTF
-206 NETIGTIDVIRTF
+206 NETIGTIDVIRSF
-219 NGGPKKEKEFEKVN
+219 NGKDKKKKEFDNLNESAFKED
-233 ENAFEQEKRI
+233 RRL
-243 SLLAAY
+243 SMLAAY
-249 LGFNFSKAMKNLT
+249 LGFNFSETMKNLT

-275 QGKSFANVGM
+275 RGEDFANVGM
-285 IYIFIDYTTQ
+285 IYIFINYTTQ

-308 IFQRSMAA
+308 TFQRSMAA

-321 NMFEVDLP
+321 NMFNVDLP
-329 LEDLSDNGIN
+329 LEDLTDNEIN
-339 LKGDVEFKDVD
+339 LAGDMEFKNVD

-355 GEQVLHSLSVKV
+355 GEQVLHNLSVKV

-431 GTIETN
+431 GTIESN
-437 VSLNTPGIDEK
+437 VSLHTPGIDDK

-463 SKLENGIKTTVTEK
+463 SKLENGIRTTVTEK

-520 HAIKTIQE
+520 NAIKTIQE

-552 KGRIVEEGTHEEL
+552 KGRIVEEGKHEEL

-576 LKSLEEKNVG
+576 LKSLEEKCS

>member
-1 MMKTNMRKTMLHYLL
+1 MKTNMKKTMLHYLM
-16 KVKYYVLIGTILM
+16 KVKYYILIGTILM

-38 APVIV
+38 SPIV
-43 GKILNELLKEG
+43 VGRILNELLKEG
-54 VGIVNYPEFLKYIK
+54 VGIVNYPEFWKDVKLFLYYLLLFAVLK
-68 LYLIYRTMFAI
+68 FA
-79 LKYLSELI
+79 SELI
-87 LSYGANKSV
+87 LAYGANKSIV
-96 IYIQNDLFKK
+96 YIQNDLFKK

-117 EPAGKISSRVGNDPS
+117 EPAGRISSRVGNDPA

-139 TSITNIIV
+139 TAISYIIV
-147 PSITILAILYKVV
+147 PSLTILAILYKIVV
-160 LLEPKLLIP
+160 LEPRLLIP
-169 LILPMPLL
+169 LILPMPILA
-177 TIGNYIYAKV
+177 IGNYIYAKI
-187 MRDSSFKL
+187 MRDASFKV
-195 REYVSEINSTF
+195 RQYVSEINSTF
-206 NETIGTIDVIRTF
+206 NETIGTIDVIRSF
-219 NGGPKKEKEFEKVN
+219 NGKDKKKKEFDNLNESAFKED
-233 ENAFEQEKRI
+233 RRL
-243 SLLAAY
+243 SMLAAY
-249 LGFNFSKAMKNLT
+249 LGFNFSETMKNLT

-275 QGKSFANVGM
+275 RGEDFANVGM
-285 IYIFIDYTTQ
+285 IYIFINYTTQ

-308 IFQRSMAA
+308 TFQRSMAA

-321 NMFEVDLP
+321 NMFNVDLP
-329 LEDLSDNGIN
+329 LEDLTDNGVD
-339 LKGDVEFKDVD
+339 LAGDVEFKNVD

-355 GEQVLHSLSVKV
+355 GEQVLHNLSVKV

-437 VSLNTPGIDEK
+437 VSLNTPGIDAN
-448 MVEDALIKVGASDFV
+448 MVEESLIKVGASDFV
-463 SKLENGIKTTVTEK
+463 SKLENGIRTTVTEK

-520 HAIKTIQE
+520 NAIKTIQE

-552 KGRIVEEGTHEEL
+552 KGRIVEEGKHEEL

-576 LKSLEEKNVG
+576 LKSLEEKCS

>member
-1 MMKTNMRKTMLHYLL
+1 MKTNMKKTMLHYLM
-16 KVKYYVLIGTILM
+16 KVKYYILIGTILM

-38 APVIV
+38 SPIV
-43 GKILNELLKEG
+43 VGRILNELLKEG
-54 VGIVNYPEFLKYIK
+54 VGIVNYPEFWKDVKLFLYYLLLFAVLK
-68 LYLIYRTMFAI
+68 FA
-79 LKYLSELI
+79 SELI
-87 LSYGANKSV
+87 LAYGANKSIV
-96 IYIQNDLFKK
+96 YIQNDLFKK

-117 EPAGKISSRVGNDPS
+117 EPAGRISSRVGNDPA

-139 TSITNIIV
+139 TAISYIIV
-147 PSITILAILYKVV
+147 PSLTILAILYKIVV
-160 LLEPKLLIP
+160 LEPRLLIP
-169 LILPMPLL
+169 LILPMPILA
-177 TIGNYIYAKV
+177 IGNYIYAKI
-187 MRDSSFKL
+187 MRDASFKV
-195 REYVSEINSTF
+195 RQYVSEINSTF
-206 NETIGTIDVIRTF
+206 NETIGTIDVIRSF
-219 NGGPKKEKEFEKVN
+219 NGKDKKKKEFDNLNESAFKED
-233 ENAFEQEKRI
+233 RRL
-243 SLLAAY
+243 SMLAAY
-249 LGFNFSKAMKNLT
+249 LGFNFSETMKNLT

-275 QGKSFANVGM
+275 RGEDFANVGM
-285 IYIFIDYTTQ
+285 IYIFINYTTQ

-308 IFQRSMAA
+308 TFQRSMAA

-321 NMFEVDLP
+321 NMFNVDLP
-329 LEDLSDNGIN
+329 LEDLTDNGID
-339 LKGDVEFKDVD
+339 LAGDVEFKDVD

-355 GEQVLHSLSVKV
+355 GEQVLHNLSLKV

-437 VSLNTPGIDEK
+437 VSLNTPGIDAN

-463 SKLENGIKTTVTEK
+463 SKLENGIRTTVTEK

-520 HAIKTIQE
+520 NAIKTIQE

-576 LKSLEEKNVG
+576 LKSLEEKCS

>member
-1 MMKTNMRKTMLHYLL
+1 MKTNMKKTMLHYLM
-16 KVKYYVLIGTILM
+16 KVKYYILIGTILM

-38 APVIV
+38 SPIIV
-43 GKILNELLKEG
+43 GRILNELLKEG
-54 VGIVNYPEFLKYIK
+54 VGIVNYPEFWKDVKLFLYYLLLFAVLK
-68 LYLIYRTMFAI
+68 FA
-79 LKYLSELI
+79 SELI
-87 LSYGANKSV
+87 LAYGANKSV
-96 IYIQNDLFKK
+96 VYIQNDLFKK

-117 EPAGKISSRVGNDPS
+117 EPAGKISSRVGNDPA

-139 TSITNIIV
+139 TAISYIIV
-147 PSITILAILYKVV
+147 PSLTILAILYKIIV
-160 LLEPKLLIP
+160 LEPRLLIP
-169 LILPMPLL
+169 LILPMPILA
-177 TIGNYIYAKV
+177 IGNYIYAKI
-187 MRDSSFKL
+187 MRDASFKV
-195 REYVSEINSTF
+195 RQYVSEINSTF
-206 NETIGTIDVIRTF
+206 NETIGTIDVIRSF
-219 NGGPKKEKEFEKVN
+219 NGKDKKKKEFENLN
-233 ENAFEQEKRI
+233 ESAFKEDRRL
-243 SLLAAY
+243 SMLAAY
-249 LGFNFSKAMKNLT
+249 LGFNFSETMKNLT
-262 LSLVIIYFGIGTL
+262 LSLVIIYFGVGTL
-275 QGKSFANVGM
+275 RGEDFANIGM
-285 IYIFIDYTTQ
+285 IYIFINYTTQ

-308 IFQRSMAA
+308 IFQRSMAS

-321 NMFEVDLP
+321 NMFDVDLP
-329 LEDLSDNGIN
+329 LEDLTDNGIN

-391 RFYDPDRG
+391 RFYDPSSG
-399 EITIGGNDICKMS
+399 EITIGGENISEMS

-418 NMSIVIQDPFLFM
+418 DMSIVIQDPFLFM
-431 GTIETN
+431 GTIESN
-437 VSLNTPGIDEK
+437 VSLNTPGIDKE
-448 MVEDALIKVGASDFV
+448 MVKDALIKVGAGDFV
-463 SKLENGIKTTVTEK
+463 SKLENGIDTVVTEK

-520 HAIKTIQE
+520 HAIKTIQQ

-552 KGRIVEEGTHEEL
+552 KGRIVEEGTHDEL

-576 LKSLEEKNVG
+576 LKSLEEKM

>member
-1 MMKTNMRKTMLHYLL
+1 MKTNMRKTMLHYLL

-38 APVIV
+38 SPIV
-43 GKILNELLKEG
+43 VGRILNELLKEG
-54 VGIVNYPEFLKYIK
+54 VGIVNYPEFWKDVKLFLYYLLLFAVLK
-68 LYLIYRTMFAI
+68 FA
-79 LKYLSELI
+79 SELI
-87 LSYGANKSV
+87 LAYGANKSV
-96 IYIQNDLFKK
+96 VYIQNDLFKK

-117 EPAGKISSRVGNDPS
+117 EPAGSISSRVGNDPA
-132 QIKDFFE
+132 QLKEFFE
-139 TSITNIIV
+139 TSISYIIV
-147 PSITILAILYKVV
+147 PFLTILAILYKIVI
-160 LLEPKLLIP
+160 LEPRLLIP
-169 LILPMPLL
+169 LILPMPILA
-177 TIGNYIYAKV
+177 IGNYIYAKI
-187 MRDSSFKL
+187 MRDASFKV
-195 REYVSEINSTF
+195 RQYVSEINSTF
-206 NETIGTIDVIRTF
+206 NETIGTIDVIRSF
-219 NGGPKKEKEFEKVN
+219 NGKYKKKKEFDN
-233 ENAFEQEKRI
+233 LNANAFKEDRRL

-249 LGFNFSKAMKNLT
+249 LGFNFSDTMKNLT

-275 QGKSFANVGM
+275 RGEDFANVGM
-285 IYIFIDYTTQ
+285 IYIFINYTTQ

-308 IFQRSMAA
+308 GFQRSMAA

-463 SKLENGIKTTVTEK
+463 SKLENGIRTTVTEK

-520 HAIKTIQE
+520 NAIKTIQE

-576 LKSLEEKNVG
+576 LKSLEEKCS

>member
-1 MMKTNMRKTMLHYLL
+1 MKTNIKKTMLHYLM
-16 KVKYYVLIGTILM
+16 KVKYYILIGTILM

-38 APVIV
+38 SPIV
-43 GKILNELLKEG
+43 VGRILNELLKEG
-54 VGIVNYPEFLKYIK
+54 VGIVNYPEFWKDVKLFLYYLLLFAVLK
-68 LYLIYRTMFAI
+68 FA
-79 LKYLSELI
+79 SELI
-87 LSYGANKSV
+87 LAYGANKSIV
-96 IYIQNDLFKK
+96 YIQNDLFKK

-139 TSITNIIV
+139 TAISYIIV
-147 PSITILAILYKVV
+147 PSLTILAILYKIVV
-160 LLEPKLLIP
+160 LEPRLLIP
-169 LILPMPLL
+169 LILPMPILA
-177 TIGNYIYAKV
+177 IGNYIYAKI
-187 MRDSSFKL
+187 MRDASFKV
-195 REYVSEINSTF
+195 RQYVSEINSTF
-206 NETIGTIDVIRTF
+206 NETIGTIDVIRSF
-219 NGGPKKEKEFEKVN
+219 NGKDKKKKEFDNLNESAFKED
-233 ENAFEQEKRI
+233 RRL
-243 SLLAAY
+243 SMLAAY
-249 LGFNFSKAMKNLT
+249 LGFNFSETMKNLT

-275 QGKSFANVGM
+275 RGEDFANVGM
-285 IYIFIDYTTQ
+285 IYIFINYTTQ

-308 IFQRSMAA
+308 TFQRSMAA

-321 NMFEVDLP
+321 NMFDVDLP
-329 LEDLSDNGIN
+329 LEDLTDNGID

-355 GEQVLHSLSVKV
+355 GEQVLHNLSLKV

-391 RFYDPDRG
+391 RFYDPSRG
-399 EITIGGNDICKMS
+399 EITIGGENISKMS

-437 VSLNTPGIDEK
+437 VSLNTPGIDAN

-463 SKLENGIKTTVTEK
+463 SKLENGIRTTVTEK

-520 HAIKTIQE
+520 NAIKTIQE

-576 LKSLEEKNVG
+576 LKSLEEKCS

>member
-1 MMKTNMRKTMLHYLL
+1 MKTNMKKTMLHYLL

-29 PLSIYFKIQ
+29 PISIYFKIQ

-43 GKILNELLKEG
+43 GRILNELLKEG
-54 VGIVNYPEFLKYIK
+54 IGIVNYPEFWKDVKLFLYYLLLFAVLK
-68 LYLIYRTMFAI
+68 FA
-79 LKYLSELI
+79 SELI
-87 LSYGANKSV
+87 LAYGANKSV
-96 IYIQNDLFKK
+96 VYIQNDLFKK

-117 EPAGKISSRVGNDPS
+117 EPAGKISSRVGNDPA
-132 QIKDFFE
+132 QIKDFFQ
-139 TSITNIIV
+139 TAISNIIV
-147 PSITILAILYKVV
+147 PSLTILAILYKIVV
-160 LLEPKLLIP
+160 LEPRLLIP
-169 LILPMPLL
+169 LILPMPILA
-177 TIGNYIYAKV
+177 IGNYIYAKI
-187 MRDSSFKL
+187 MRDASFKV
-195 REYVSEINSTF
+195 RQYVSEINSTF
-206 NETIGTIDVIRTF
+206 NETIGTIDVIRSF
-219 NGGPKKEKEFEKVN
+219 NGKDKKKKEFDNLNESAFKED
-233 ENAFEQEKRI
+233 RRL
-243 SLLAAY
+243 SMLAAY
-249 LGFNFSKAMKNLT
+249 LGFNFSETMKNLT

-275 QGKSFANVGM
+275 RGEDFANVGM
-285 IYIFIDYTTQ
+285 IYIFINYTTQ

-308 IFQRSMAA
+308 TFQRSMAA

-321 NMFEVDLP
+321 NMFNVDLP
-329 LEDLSDNGIN
+329 LEDLTDNGVD
-339 LKGDVEFKDVD
+339 LAGDVEFKDVD

-355 GEQVLHSLSVKV
+355 GEQVLHNLSLKV

-437 VSLNTPGIDEK
+437 VSLNTPGIDAN

-463 SKLENGIKTTVTEK
+463 SKLENGIRTTVTEK

-520 HAIKTIQE
+520 NAIKTIQE

-552 KGRIVEEGTHEEL
+552 KGRIVEEGKHDEL

-576 LKSLEEKNVG
+576 LKSLEEKCS

>member
-1 MMKTNMRKTMLHYLL
+1 MKTNMKKTMLHYLM
-16 KVKYYVLIGTILM
+16 KVKYYILIGTILM

-38 APVIV
+38 SPIV
-43 GKILNELLKEG
+43 VGRILNELLKEG
-54 VGIVNYPEFLKYIK
+54 VGIVNYPEFWKDVKLFLYYLLLFAVLK
-68 LYLIYRTMFAI
+68 FA
-79 LKYLSELI
+79 SELI
-87 LSYGANKSV
+87 LAYGANKSIV
-96 IYIQNDLFKK
+96 YIQNDLFKK

-117 EPAGKISSRVGNDPS
+117 EPAGRISSRVGNDPA

-139 TSITNIIV
+139 TAISYIIV
-147 PSITILAILYKVV
+147 PSLTILAILYKIVV
-160 LLEPKLLIP
+160 LEPRLLIP
-169 LILPMPLL
+169 LILPMPILA
-177 TIGNYIYAKV
+177 IGNYIYAKI
-187 MRDSSFKL
+187 MRDASFKV
-195 REYVSEINSTF
+195 RQYVSEINSTF
-206 NETIGTIDVIRTF
+206 NETIGTIDVIRSF
-219 NGGPKKEKEFEKVN
+219 NGKDKKKKEFDNLNESAFKED
-233 ENAFEQEKRI
+233 RRL
-243 SLLAAY
+243 SMLAAY
-249 LGFNFSKAMKNLT
+249 LGFNFSETMKNLT

-275 QGKSFANVGM
+275 RGEDFANVGM
-285 IYIFIDYTTQ
+285 IYIFINYTTQ

-308 IFQRSMAA
+308 TFQRSMAA

-321 NMFEVDLP
+321 NMFNVDLP
-329 LEDLSDNGIN
+329 LEDLTDNGIN
-339 LKGDVEFKDVD
+339 LAGNVEFKDVD

-399 EITIGGNDICKMS
+399 DITIGGDKISEMS

-418 NMSIVIQDPFLFM
+418 DMSIVIQDPFLFM
-431 GTIETN
+431 GTIESN
-437 VSLNTPGIDEK
+437 VSLNTPGIDKE
-448 MVEDALIKVGASDFV
+448 MVEDALIKVGAGDFV
-463 SKLENGIKTTVTEK
+463 SKLENGVDTVVTEK

-552 KGRIVEEGTHEEL
+552 KGRIVEEGTHDEL
-565 LKLNGIYNEMW
+565 LELHGIYNEMW
-576 LKSLEEKNVG
+576 LKSLEEKM

>member
-1 MMKTNMRKTMLHYLL
+1 MKTNMKKTMLHYLM
-16 KVKYYVLIGTILM
+16 KVKYYILIGTILM

-38 APVIV
+38 SPIIV
-43 GKILNELLKEG
+43 GRILNELLKEG
-54 VGIVNYPEFLKYIK
+54 VGIVNYPEFWKDVKLFLYYLLLFAVLK
-68 LYLIYRTMFAI
+68 FA
-79 LKYLSELI
+79 SELI
-87 LSYGANKSV
+87 LAYGANKSV
-96 IYIQNDLFKK
+96 VYIQNDLFKK

-117 EPAGKISSRVGNDPS
+117 EPAGKISSRVGNDPA

-139 TSITNIIV
+139 TAISYIIV
-147 PSITILAILYKVV
+147 PSLTILAILYKIIV
-160 LLEPKLLIP
+160 LEPRLLIP
-169 LILPMPLL
+169 LILPMPILA
-177 TIGNYIYAKV
+177 IGNYIYAKI
-187 MRDSSFKL
+187 MRDASFKV
-195 REYVSEINSTF
+195 RQYVSEINSTF
-206 NETIGTIDVIRTF
+206 NETIGTIDVIRSF
-219 NGGPKKEKEFEKVN
+219 NGKDKKKKEFENLN
-233 ENAFEQEKRI
+233 ESAFKEDRRL
-243 SLLAAY
+243 SMLAAY
-249 LGFNFSKAMKNLT
+249 LGFNFSETMKNLT
-262 LSLVIIYFGIGTL
+262 LSLVIIYFGVGTL
-275 QGKSFANVGM
+275 RGEDFANIGM
-285 IYIFIDYTTQ
+285 IYIFINYTTQ

-308 IFQRSMAA
+308 IFQRSMAS

-321 NMFEVDLP
+321 NMFDVDLP
-329 LEDLSDNGIN
+329 LEDLTDNRVD
-339 LKGDVEFKDVD
+339 LAGDVEFKDVD

-355 GEQVLHSLSVKV
+355 GEQVLHNLSVKV

-399 EITIGGNDICKMS
+399 EITIGGKGICKMS

-431 GTIETN
+431 GTIESN
-437 VSLNTPGIDEK
+437 VSLNTPGIDKE
-448 MVEDALIKVGASDFV
+448 MVKDALIKVGAGDFV
-463 SKLENGIKTTVTEK
+463 SKLENGIDTVVTEK

-576 LKSLEEKNVG
+576 LKSLEEKI

>member
-1 MMKTNMRKTMLHYLL
+1 MMKTNMRKTMLHYLM
-16 KVKYYVLIGTILM
+16 KVKYYILIGTILM

-38 APVIV
+38 SPIV
-43 GKILNELLKEG
+43 VGRILNELLKEG
-54 VGIVNYPEFLKYIK
+54 VGIVNYPEFWKDVKLFLYYLLLFAVLK
-68 LYLIYRTMFAI
+68 FA
-79 LKYLSELI
+79 SELI
-87 LSYGANKSV
+87 LAYGANKSIV
-96 IYIQNDLFKK
+96 YIQNDLFKK

-117 EPAGKISSRVGNDPS
+117 EPAGRISSRVGNDPA

-139 TSITNIIV
+139 TAISYIIV
-147 PSITILAILYKVV
+147 PSLTILAILYKIVV
-160 LLEPKLLIP
+160 LEPRLLIP
-169 LILPMPLL
+169 LILPMPILA
-177 TIGNYIYAKV
+177 IGNYIYAKI
-187 MRDSSFKL
+187 MRDASFKV
-195 REYVSEINSTF
+195 RQYVSEINSTF
-206 NETIGTIDVIRTF
+206 NETIGTIDVIRSF
-219 NGGPKKEKEFEKVN
+219 NGKNKKKKEFDNLNESAFKED
-233 ENAFEQEKRI
+233 RRL
-243 SLLAAY
+243 SMLAAY
-249 LGFNFSKAMKNLT
+249 LGFNFSETMKNLT

-275 QGKSFANVGM
+275 RGEDFANVGM
-285 IYIFIDYTTQ
+285 IYIFINYTTQ

-308 IFQRSMAA
+308 TFQRSMAA

-321 NMFEVDLP
+321 NMFNVDLP
-329 LEDLSDNGIN
+329 LEDLTDNGVD
-339 LKGDVEFKDVD
+339 LAGDVEFKNVD

-355 GEQVLHSLSVKV
+355 GEQVLHNLSVKV

-437 VSLNTPGIDEK
+437 VSLNTPGIDAN
-448 MVEDALIKVGASDFV
+448 MVEESLIKVGASDFV
-463 SKLENGIKTTVTEK
+463 SKLENGIRTTVTEK

-520 HAIKTIQE
+520 NAIKTIQE

-552 KGRIVEEGTHEEL
+552 KGRIVEEGKHEEL

-576 LKSLEEKNVG
+576 LKSLEEKCS

>member
-1 MMKTNMRKTMLHYLL
+1 MMKTNMRKTMLHYLM
-16 KVKYYVLIGTILM
+16 KVKYYILIGTILM

-38 APVIV
+38 SPIV
-43 GKILNELLKEG
+43 VGRILNELLKEG
-54 VGIVNYPEFLKYIK
+54 VGIVNYPEFWKDVKLFLYYLLLFAVLK
-68 LYLIYRTMFAI
+68 FA
-79 LKYLSELI
+79 SELI
-87 LSYGANKSV
+87 LAYGANKSIV
-96 IYIQNDLFKK
+96 YIQNDLFKK
-106 VLRFPVSYFDK
+106 VSRFPVSYFDK
-117 EPAGKISSRVGNDPS
+117 EPAGKISSRVGNDPA

-139 TSITNIIV
+139 TAISYIIV
-147 PSITILAILYKVV
+147 PSLTILAILYKIVV
-160 LLEPKLLIP
+160 LEPRLLIP
-169 LILPMPLL
+169 LILPMPILA
-177 TIGNYIYAKV
+177 IGNYIYAKI
-187 MRDSSFKL
+187 MRDASFKV
-195 REYVSEINSTF
+195 RQYVSEINSTF
-206 NETIGTIDVIRTF
+206 NETIGTIDVIRSF
-219 NGGPKKEKEFEKVN
+219 NGKDKKKKEFDNLNESAFKED
-233 ENAFEQEKRI
+233 RRL
-243 SLLAAY
+243 SMLAAY
-249 LGFNFSKAMKNLT
+249 LGFNFSETMKNLT

-275 QGKSFANVGM
+275 RGEDFANVGM
-285 IYIFIDYTTQ
+285 IYIFINYTTQ

-308 IFQRSMAA
+308 TFQRSMAA

-321 NMFEVDLP
+321 NMFNVDLP
-329 LEDLSDNGIN
+329 LEDLTDNGIN
-339 LKGDVEFKDVD
+339 LAGDVEFKNVD

-355 GEQVLHSLSVKV
+355 GEQVLHNLSVKV

-437 VSLNTPGIDEK
+437 VSLNTPGIDAN

-463 SKLENGIKTTVTEK
+463 SKLENGIRTTVTEK

-520 HAIKTIQE
+520 NAIKTIQE

-576 LKSLEEKNVG
+576 LKSLEEKCS

>member
-1 MMKTNMRKTMLHYLL
+1 MKTNMKKTMLHYLM
-16 KVKYYVLIGTILM
+16 KVKYYILIGTILM

-38 APVIV
+38 SPIV
-43 GKILNELLKEG
+43 VGRILNELLKEG
-54 VGIVNYPEFLKYIK
+54 VGIVNYPEFWKDVKLFLYYLLLFAVLK
-68 LYLIYRTMFAI
+68 FA
-79 LKYLSELI
+79 SELI
-87 LSYGANKSV
+87 LAYGANKSIV
-96 IYIQNDLFKK
+96 YIQNDLFKK

-117 EPAGKISSRVGNDPS
+117 EPAGKISSRVGNDPA

-139 TSITNIIV
+139 TAISYIIV
-147 PSITILAILYKVV
+147 PSLTILAILYKIVV
-160 LLEPKLLIP
+160 LEPRLLIP
-169 LILPMPLL
+169 LILPMPILA
-177 TIGNYIYAKV
+177 IGNYIYAKI
-187 MRDSSFKL
+187 MRDASFKV
-195 REYVSEINSTF
+195 RQYVSEINSTF
-206 NETIGTIDVIRTF
+206 NETIGTIDVIRSF
-219 NGGPKKEKEFEKVN
+219 NGKDKKKKEFDNLNESAFKED
-233 ENAFEQEKRI
+233 RRL
-243 SLLAAY
+243 SMLAAY
-249 LGFNFSKAMKNLT
+249 LGFNFSETIKNLT

-275 QGKSFANVGM
+275 RGEDFANVGM
-285 IYIFIDYTTQ
+285 IYIFINYTTQ

-308 IFQRSMAA
+308 TFQRSMAA

-321 NMFEVDLP
+321 NMFNVDLP
-329 LEDLSDNGIN
+329 LEDLTDNGID

-355 GEQVLHSLSVKV
+355 GEQVLHNLSVKV

-437 VSLNTPGIDEK
+437 VSLNTPGIDAN

-463 SKLENGIKTTVTEK
+463 SKLENGIRTTVTEK

-520 HAIKTIQE
+520 NAIKTIQE

-552 KGRIVEEGTHEEL
+552 KGRIIEEGKHEEL

-576 LKSLEEKNVG
+576 LKSLEEKCS

>member
-1 MMKTNMRKTMLHYLL
+1 MKTNMKKTMLHYLM
-16 KVKYYVLIGTILM
+16 KVKYYILIGTILM

-38 APVIV
+38 SPIV
-43 GKILNELLKEG
+43 VGRILNELLKEG
-54 VGIVNYPEFLKYIK
+54 VGIVNYPEFWKDVKLFLYYLLLFAVLK
-68 LYLIYRTMFAI
+68 FA
-79 LKYLSELI
+79 SELI
-87 LSYGANKSV
+87 LAYGANKSIV
-96 IYIQNDLFKK
+96 YIQNDLFKK

-117 EPAGKISSRVGNDPS
+117 EPAGRISSRVGNDPA

-139 TSITNIIV
+139 TAISYIIV
-147 PSITILAILYKVV
+147 PSLTILAILYKIVV
-160 LLEPKLLIP
+160 LEPRLLIP
-169 LILPMPLL
+169 LILPMPILA
-177 TIGNYIYAKV
+177 IGNYIYAKI
-187 MRDSSFKL
+187 MRDASFKV
-195 REYVSEINSTF
+195 RQYVSEINSTF
-206 NETIGTIDVIRTF
+206 NETIGTIDVIRSF
-219 NGGPKKEKEFEKVN
+219 NGKDKKKKEFDNLNESAFKED
-233 ENAFEQEKRI
+233 RRL
-243 SLLAAY
+243 SMLAAY
-249 LGFNFSKAMKNLT
+249 LGFNFSETMKNLT

-275 QGKSFANVGM
+275 RGEDFANVGM
-285 IYIFIDYTTQ
+285 IYIFINYTTQ

-308 IFQRSMAA
+308 TFQRSMAA

-321 NMFEVDLP
+321 NMFNVDLP
-329 LEDLSDNGIN
+329 LEDLTDNGIN
-339 LKGDVEFKDVD
+339 LAGNVEFKNVD

-355 GEQVLHSLSVKV
+355 GEQVLHNLSVKV

-399 EITIGGNDICKMS
+399 EITIGGDKISEMS

-418 NMSIVIQDPFLFM
+418 DMSIVIQDPFLFM
-431 GTIETN
+431 GTIESN
-437 VSLNTPGIDEK
+437 VSLNTPGIDKE
-448 MVEDALIKVGASDFV
+448 MVEDALIKVGAGDFV
-463 SKLENGIKTTVTEK
+463 SKLENGIDTVVTEK

-520 HAIKTIQE
+520 HAIKTIQQ

-552 KGRIVEEGTHEEL
+552 KGRIVEEGTHDEL
-565 LKLNGIYNEMW
+565 LGLHGIYNEMW
-576 LKSLEEKNVG
+576 LKSLEEKM

>member
-1 MMKTNMRKTMLHYLL
+1 MKTNIKKTMLHYLM
-16 KVKYYVLIGTILM
+16 KVKYYILIGTILM

-38 APVIV
+38 SPIV
-43 GKILNELLKEG
+43 VGRILNELLKEG
-54 VGIVNYPEFLKYIK
+54 VGIVNYPEFWKDVKLFLYYLLLFAVLK
-68 LYLIYRTMFAI
+68 FA
-79 LKYLSELI
+79 SELI
-87 LSYGANKSV
+87 LAYGANKSIV
-96 IYIQNDLFKK
+96 YIQNDLFKK

-139 TSITNIIV
+139 TAISYIIV
-147 PSITILAILYKVV
+147 PSLTILAILYKIVV
-160 LLEPKLLIP
+160 LEPRLLIP
-169 LILPMPLL
+169 LILPMPILA
-177 TIGNYIYAKV
+177 IGNYIYAKI
-187 MRDSSFKL
+187 MRDASFKV
-195 REYVSEINSTF
+195 RQYVSEINSTF
-206 NETIGTIDVIRTF
+206 NETIGTIDVIRSF
-219 NGGPKKEKEFEKVN
+219 NGKDKKKKEFDNLNESAFKED
-233 ENAFEQEKRI
+233 RRL
-243 SLLAAY
+243 SMLAAY
-249 LGFNFSKAMKNLT
+249 LGFNFSETMKNLT

-275 QGKSFANVGM
+275 RGEDFANVGM
-285 IYIFIDYTTQ
+285 IYIFINYTTQ

-308 IFQRSMAA
+308 TFQRSMAA

-321 NMFEVDLP
+321 NMFDVDLP
-329 LEDLSDNGIN
+329 LEDLTDNGID

-355 GEQVLHSLSVKV
+355 GEQVLHNLSVKV

-399 EITIGGNDICKMS
+399 EITIGGENISKMS

-437 VSLNTPGIDEK
+437 VSLNTPGIDAN

-463 SKLENGIKTTVTEK
+463 SKLENGIRTTVTEK

-520 HAIKTIQE
+520 NAIKTIQE

-552 KGRIVEEGTHEEL
+552 KGGIVEEGKHEEL

-576 LKSLEEKNVG
+576 LKSLEEKCS

>member
-1 MMKTNMRKTMLHYLL
+1 MKTNMKKTMLHYLM
-16 KVKYYVLIGTILM
+16 KVKYYILIGTILM

-38 APVIV
+38 SPIV
-43 GKILNELLKEG
+43 VGRILNELLKEG
-54 VGIVNYPEFLKYIK
+54 VGIVNYPEFWKDVKLFLYYLLLFAVLK
-68 LYLIYRTMFAI
+68 FA
-79 LKYLSELI
+79 SELI
-87 LSYGANKSV
+87 LAYGANKSIV
-96 IYIQNDLFKK
+96 YIQNDLFKK

-117 EPAGKISSRVGNDPS
+117 EPAGRISSRVGNDPA

-139 TSITNIIV
+139 TAISYIIV
-147 PSITILAILYKVV
+147 PSLTILAILYKIVV
-160 LLEPKLLIP
+160 LEPRLLIP
-169 LILPMPLL
+169 LILPMPILA
-177 TIGNYIYAKV
+177 IGNYIYAKI
-187 MRDSSFKL
+187 MRDASFKV
-195 REYVSEINSTF
+195 RQYVSEINSTF
-206 NETIGTIDVIRTF
+206 NETIGTIDVIRSF
-219 NGGPKKEKEFEKVN
+219 NGKDKKKKEFENLN
-233 ENAFEQEKRI
+233 ESAFKEDRRL
-243 SLLAAY
+243 SMLAAY
-249 LGFNFSKAMKNLT
+249 LGFNFSDTMKNLT
-262 LSLVIIYFGIGTL
+262 LSLVIIYFGVGTL
-275 QGKSFANVGM
+275 RGEDFANIGM
-285 IYIFIDYTTQ
+285 IYIFINYTTQ

-308 IFQRSMAA
+308 IFQRSMAS

-321 NMFEVDLP
+321 NMFDVDLP
-329 LEDLSDNGIN
+329 LEDLTDNRVD
-339 LKGDVEFKDVD
+339 LAGDVEFKDVD

-355 GEQVLHSLSVKV
+355 GEQVLHNLSVKV

-399 EITIGGNDICKMS
+399 EITIGGENICEMS

-418 NMSIVIQDPFLFM
+418 DMSIVIQDPFLFM
-431 GTIETN
+431 GTIESN
-437 VSLNTPGIDEK
+437 VSLNTPGIDKE
-448 MVEDALIKVGASDFV
+448 MVEDALIKVGAGDFV
-463 SKLENGIKTTVTEK
+463 SKLENGIDTVVTEK

-505 EATASIDSETESLIQ
+505 EATASIDSETERLIQ

-576 LKSLEEKNVG
+576 LKSLEEKM

>member
-1 MMKTNMRKTMLHYLL
+1 MMKTNMRKTMLHYLM
-16 KVKYYVLIGTILM
+16 KVKYYILIGTILM

-38 APVIV
+38 SPIV
-43 GKILNELLKEG
+43 VGRILNELLKEG
-54 VGIVNYPEFLKYIK
+54 VGIVNYPEFWKDVKLFLYYLLLFAVLK
-68 LYLIYRTMFAI
+68 FA
-79 LKYLSELI
+79 SELI
-87 LSYGANKSV
+87 LAYGANKSIV
-96 IYIQNDLFKK
+96 YIQNDLFKK

-117 EPAGKISSRVGNDPS
+117 EPAGRISSRVGNDPA

-139 TSITNIIV
+139 TAISYIIV
-147 PSITILAILYKVV
+147 PSLTILAILYKIVV
-160 LLEPKLLIP
+160 LEPRLLIP
-169 LILPMPLL
+169 LILPMPILA
-177 TIGNYIYAKV
+177 IGNYIYAKI
-187 MRDSSFKL
+187 MRDASFKV
-195 REYVSEINSTF
+195 RQYVSEINSTF
-206 NETIGTIDVIRTF
+206 NETIGTIDVIRSF
-219 NGGPKKEKEFEKVN
+219 NGKDKKKKEFDNLNESAFKED
-233 ENAFEQEKRI
+233 RRL
-243 SLLAAY
+243 SMLAAY
-249 LGFNFSKAMKNLT
+249 LGFNFSETMKNLT

-275 QGKSFANVGM
+275 RGEDFANVGM
-285 IYIFIDYTTQ
+285 IYIFINYTTQ

-308 IFQRSMAA
+308 TFQRSMAA

-321 NMFEVDLP
+321 NMFNVDLP
-329 LEDLSDNGIN
+329 LEDLTDNGVD
-339 LKGDVEFKDVD
+339 LAGDVEFKNVD

-355 GEQVLHSLSVKV
+355 GEQVLHNLSVKV

-437 VSLNTPGIDEK
+437 VSLNTPGIDAN
-448 MVEDALIKVGASDFV
+448 MVEESLIKVGASDFV
-463 SKLENGIKTTVTEK
+463 SKLENGIRTTVTEK

-520 HAIKTIQE
+520 NAIKTIQE

-552 KGRIVEEGTHEEL
+552 KGRIVEEGKHEEL

-576 LKSLEEKNVG
+576 LKSLEEKCS

>member
-1 MMKTNMRKTMLHYLL
+1 MMKTNMKKTMLHYLL

-38 APVIV
+38 SPIV
-43 GKILNELLKEG
+43 VGRILNELLKEG
-54 VGIVNYPEFLKYIK
+54 VGIVNYPEFWKDVKLFLYYLLLFAVLK
-68 LYLIYRTMFAI
+68 FA
-79 LKYLSELI
+79 SELI
-87 LSYGANKSV
+87 LAYGANKSIV
-96 IYIQNDLFKK
+96 YIQNDLFKK

-117 EPAGKISSRVGNDPS
+117 EPAGKISSRVGNDPA

-139 TSITNIIV
+139 TAISYIIV
-147 PSITILAILYKVV
+147 PSLTILAILYKIVV
-160 LLEPKLLIP
+160 LEPRLLIP
-169 LILPMPLL
+169 LILPMPILA
-177 TIGNYIYAKV
+177 IGNYIYAKI
-187 MRDSSFKL
+187 MRDASFKV
-195 REYVSEINSTF
+195 RQYVSEINSTF
-206 NETIGTIDVIRTF
+206 NETIGTIDVIRSF
-219 NGGPKKEKEFEKVN
+219 NGKDKKKKEFDNLNESAFKED
-233 ENAFEQEKRI
+233 RRL
-243 SLLAAY
+243 SMLAAY
-249 LGFNFSKAMKNLT
+249 LGFNFSETMKNLT

-275 QGKSFANVGM
+275 RGEDFANVGM
-285 IYIFIDYTTQ
+285 IYIFINYTTQ

-308 IFQRSMAA
+308 TFQRSMAA

-321 NMFEVDLP
+321 SMFNVDLP
-329 LEDLSDNGIN
+329 LEDLTDNGVD
-339 LKGDVEFKDVD
+339 LAGDVEFKDVD

-355 GEQVLHSLSVKV
+355 GEQVLHNLSVKV

-437 VSLNTPGIDEK
+437 VSLNTPGIDAN

-463 SKLENGIKTTVTEK
+463 SKLENGIRTTVTEK

-520 HAIKTIQE
+520 NAIKTIQE

-552 KGRIVEEGTHEEL
+552 KGRIVEEGKHEEL

-576 LKSLEEKNVG
+576 LKSLEEKCS

>member
-1 MMKTNMRKTMLHYLL
+1 MKTNMKKTMLHYLM
-16 KVKYYVLIGTILM
+16 KVKYYILIGTILM

-38 APVIV
+38 SPIIV
-43 GKILNELLKEG
+43 GRILNELLKEG
-54 VGIVNYPEFLKYIK
+54 VGIVNYPEFWKDVKLFLYYLLLFAVLK
-68 LYLIYRTMFAI
+68 FA
-79 LKYLSELI
+79 SELI
-87 LSYGANKSV
+87 LAYGANKSV
-96 IYIQNDLFKK
+96 VYIQNDLFKK

-117 EPAGKISSRVGNDPS
+117 EPAGKISSRVGNDPA

-139 TSITNIIV
+139 TAISYIIV
-147 PSITILAILYKVV
+147 PSLTILAILYKIIV
-160 LLEPKLLIP
+160 LEPRLLIP
-169 LILPMPLL
+169 LILPMPILA
-177 TIGNYIYAKV
+177 IGNYIYAKI
-187 MRDSSFKL
+187 MRDASFKV
-195 REYVSEINSTF
+195 RQYVSEINSTF
-206 NETIGTIDVIRTF
+206 NETIGTIDVIRSF
-219 NGGPKKEKEFEKVN
+219 NGKDKKKKEFEN
-233 ENAFEQEKRI
+233 LSESAFKEDRRL
-243 SLLAAY
+243 SMLAAY
-249 LGFNFSKAMKNLT
+249 LGFNFSETMKNLT

-275 QGKSFANVGM
+275 RGEDFANVGM
-285 IYIFIDYTTQ
+285 IYIFINYTTQ

-308 IFQRSMAA
+308 TFQRSMAA

-321 NMFEVDLP
+321 NMFNVDLP
-329 LEDLSDNGIN
+329 LEDLTDNGIN
-339 LKGDVEFKDVD
+339 LAGNVEFKNVD

-355 GEQVLHSLSVKV
+355 GEQVLHNLSVKV

-399 EITIGGNDICKMS
+399 EITIGGDKISEMS

-418 NMSIVIQDPFLFM
+418 DMSIVIQDPFLFM
-431 GTIETN
+431 GTIESN
-437 VSLNTPGIDEK
+437 VSLNTPGIDKE
-448 MVEDALIKVGASDFV
+448 MVEDALIKVGAGDFV
-463 SKLENGIKTTVTEK
+463 SKLENGIDTVVTEK

-520 HAIKTIQE
+520 HAIKTIQQ

-552 KGRIVEEGTHEEL
+552 KGRIVEEGTHDEL
-565 LKLNGIYNEMW
+565 LGLQGIYNEMW
-576 LKSLEEKNVG
+576 LKSLEEKM

>member
-1 MMKTNMRKTMLHYLL
+1 MKTNMKKTMLHYLM
-16 KVKYYVLIGTILM
+16 KVKYYILIGTILM

-38 APVIV
+38 APIVV

-54 VGIVNYPEFLKYIK
+54 VGIVNYPEFWKDVKLFLYYLLLFAVLK
-68 LYLIYRTMFAI
+68 FA
-79 LKYLSELI
+79 SELI
-87 LSYGANKSV
+87 LAYGANKSV
-96 IYIQNDLFKK
+96 VYIQNDLFKK

-117 EPAGKISSRVGNDPS
+117 EPAGSISSRVGNDPA
-132 QIKDFFE
+132 QLKEFFE
-139 TSITNIIV
+139 TSISYIIV
-147 PSITILAILYKVV
+147 PFLTILAILYKIVI
-160 LLEPKLLIP
+160 LEPRLLIP
-169 LILPMPLL
+169 LILPMPILA
-177 TIGNYIYAKV
+177 IGNYIYAKI
-187 MRDSSFKL
+187 MRDASFKV
-195 REYVSEINSTF
+195 RQYVSEINSTF
-206 NETIGTIDVIRTF
+206 NETIGTIDVIRSF
-219 NGGPKKEKEFEKVN
+219 NGKYKKKKEFDN
-233 ENAFEQEKRI
+233 LNANAFKEDRRL

-249 LGFNFSKAMKNLT
+249 LGFNFSDTMKNLT

-275 QGKSFANVGM
+275 RGEDFANVGM
-285 IYIFIDYTTQ
+285 IYIFINYTTQ

-308 IFQRSMAA
+308 GFQRSMAA

-399 EITIGGNDICKMS
+399 EITIGSKDICKMS

-520 HAIKTIQE
+520 NAIKTIQE

-576 LKSLEEKNVG
+576 LKSLEEKCS

>member
-1 MMKTNMRKTMLHYLL
+1 MKTNMKKTMLHYLM
-16 KVKYYVLIGTILM
+16 KVKYYILIGTILM
-29 PLSIYFKIQ
+29 PISIYFKIQ
-38 APVIV
+38 SPIV
-43 GKILNELLKEG
+43 VGRILNELLKEG
-54 VGIVNYPEFLKYIK
+54 VGIVNYPEFWKDVKLFLYYLLLFAVLK
-68 LYLIYRTMFAI
+68 FA
-79 LKYLSELI
+79 SELI
-87 LSYGANKSV
+87 LAYGANKSV
-96 IYIQNDLFKK
+96 VYIQNDLFKK

-117 EPAGKISSRVGNDPS
+117 EPAGRISSRVGNDPT
-132 QIKDFFE
+132 QIKDFFQ
-139 TSITNIIV
+139 TAISNIIV
-147 PSITILAILYKVV
+147 PSITILAILYKIIV
-160 LLEPKLLIP
+160 LEPRLLIP
-169 LILPMPLL
+169 LILPMPILA
-177 TIGNYIYAKV
+177 IGNYIYAKV
-187 MRDSSFKL
+187 MRDASFKV
-195 REYVSEINSTF
+195 RKYVSEINSTF
-206 NETIGTIDVIRTF
+206 NETIGTIDVIRSF
-219 NGGPKKEKEFEKVN
+219 NGKDKKKKEFENLN
-233 ENAFEQEKRI
+233 ESAFKEDRRL
-243 SLLAAY
+243 SMLAAY
-249 LGFNFSKAMKNLT
+249 LGFNFSETMKNLT
-262 LSLVIIYFGIGTL
+262 LSLVIIYFGVGTL
-275 QGKSFANVGM
+275 RGEDFANIGM
-285 IYIFIDYTTQ
+285 IYIFINYTTQ

-308 IFQRSMAA
+308 IFQRSMAS

-321 NMFEVDLP
+321 NMFDVDLP
-329 LEDLSDNGIN
+329 LEDLTDNRVD
-339 LKGDVEFKDVD
+339 LAGDVEFKDVD

-355 GEQVLHSLSVKV
+355 GEQVLHNLSVKV

-399 EITIGGNDICKMS
+399 EITIGGKGICKMS

-431 GTIETN
+431 GTIESN
-437 VSLNTPGIDEK
+437 VSLNTPGIDKE
-448 MVEDALIKVGASDFV
+448 MVEDALIKVGAGDFV
-463 SKLENGIKTTVTEK
+463 SKLENGIDTVVTEK

-520 HAIKTIQE
+520 HAIKTIQQ

-576 LKSLEEKNVG
+576 LKSLEEKM